1 MNMSKKGLSIVV
13 SYVLFVGIAV
23 GLSIIVYSW
32 LKSYVPKESLEC
44 PDGVSIAISQITY
57 ESATKRLNLTLRNN
71 GRFSIDGFYIRASN
85 KSSELKDISELNI
98 APDMI
103 ILNPLE
109 KSTVYGNQ
117 IRFLNTE
124 FNSLAPGEFVFRA
137 FNLSKYGQVKK
148 IEIIP
153 IRYEKISGKMKLLQ
167 CSNAKIQ
174 EILTY
179 NA

>member
-1 MNMSKKGLSIVV
+1 MV
-13 SYVLFVGIAV
+13 
-23 GLSIIVYSW
+23 
-32 LKSYVPKESLEC
+32 
-44 PDGVSIAISQITY
+44 
-57 ESATKRLNLTLRNN
+57 
-71 GRFSIDGFYIRASN
+71 FYIRASN